1 MTFAEALR
9 VAMKNKNLK
18 QVDICRATG
27 LSDAY
32 ISMLVS
38 GKIDD
43 PKWSTAEHVIHAL
56 GMTLDEFSQLKA
68 MDASTLNEE

>member
-9 VAMKNKNLK
+9 AAMKAKGVK

-32 ISMLVS
+32 ISMLVN
-38 GKIDD
+38 GKVED
-43 PKWSTAEHVIHAL
+43 PKWSTAELVIHAL
-56 GMTLDEFSQLKA
+56 GMTLDDFSLLK
-68 MDASTLNEE
+68 SEESD

>member
-9 VAMKNKNLK
+9 TAMKERNLK

-43 PKWSTAEHVIHAL
+43 PKWSKAELVIQAL
-56 GMTLDEFSQLKA
+56 GMTLDEFSKLKA
-68 MDASTLNEE
+68 EAYSD

>member
-9 VAMKNKNLK
+9 VAMKQKKLK

-32 ISMLVS
+32 VSMLVS

-43 PKWSTAEHVIHAL
+43 PKWSKAELVIQAL
-56 GMTLDEFSQLKA
+56 GLTLDEFSQLKSKESL
-68 MDASTLNEE
+68 DQ